1 MKIGKMEQT
10 ESVEGRGQIGQRLFA
25 DDRADIEAVGPSAR
39 GEAGEA
45 EQCVDHPVDR
55 HDALDDEGTF
65 SLVDQPGTQIGLSLQ
80 ALAKERWTE
89 ARGER
94 AEIGLVHVL

>member
-1 MKIGKMEQT
+1 MEQT

-25 DDRADIEAVGPSAR
+25 DDGADVEAVGPSAC

-45 EQCVDHPVDR
+45 EQCVDHPIDR

-65 SLVDQPGTQIGLSLQ
+65 SLVDQPGTQVGLTLQ

-94 AEIGLVHVL
+94 AEVGIVHVL